1 MPKVFINYRVQDQP
15 GYATLLYRELARIF
29 GDTNLFF
36 ASQSIRSG
44 DDFVHELFARLR
56 ECDVLLAVIGPN
68 WAEYGGQARRPGGV
82 DFDWVHQE
90 IAEAFASGLRVIPVL
105 VENAQLPD
113 ERRLPAEI
121 SGLVRCQGVRLR
133 HDSVDADLARLAAEL
148 RTASAEL
155 NYRADDSATA
165 VGRPT
170 MFRIAA
176 EPQPACRIAIVPGD
190 IRRVTFAEVWVNS
203 ENTDMQMARFTE
215 FSTSAIIRYWGSIRD
230 DTGHVVVDSI
240 ADELAERVRERRPVA
255 PGAAIVTGSGALRE
269 SNGVH
274 RIIHVAAVQGEPGA
288 GFRQVNDI
296 GWCVTNTLEQATRL
310 AGTDPALRT
319 ILFPLLGAG
328 MAGASVEATANAM
341 LLAAIDHLVQRPQTS
356 LRTICLLA
364 YSERERRILDRLCRN
379 TTLLLTDRYSDM
391 IDFH

>member
-15 GYATLLYRELARIF
+15 GYATLLYRELTRIF

-68 WAEYGGQARRPGGV
+68 WADYGGRARRPGGV

-105 VENAQLPD
+105 VEDAELPD
-113 ERRLPAEI
+113 ERRLPPQI
-121 SGLVRCQGVRLR
+121 SGLVRCQSVRLR
-133 HDSVDADLARLAAEL
+133 HDSIDADLARLSAEL
-148 RTASAEL
+148 RMASAEL
-155 NYRADDSATA
+155 NYRTDDGAAA

-170 MFRIAA
+170 IFRIAI
-176 EPQPACRIAIVPGD
+176 EPEPACRIAIVPGD

-203 ENTDMQMARFTE
+203 ENTDMQMARVTE
-215 FSTSAIIRYWGSIRD
+215 FSTSAIIRYWGSVRD
-230 DTGHVVVDSI
+230 DTGHVVVDVI
-240 ADELAERVRERRPVA
+240 ADELAERVRASRPVA
-255 PGAAIVTGSGALRE
+255 PGTAIVTGSGALRK

-296 GWCVTNTLEQATRL
+296 GWCVTNTLDQAARL
-310 AGTDPALRT
+310 AGGDPALRT
-319 ILFPLLGAG
+319 VLFPLLGTG
-328 MAGASVEATANAM
+328 MAGAPVEATANAM
-341 LLAAIDHLVQRPQTS
+341 LLATVDHVVQRPQTP

-364 YSERERRILDRLCRN
+364 YSERERRILDRLCRH
-379 TTLLLTDRYSDM
+379 TTLLRTATD
-391 IDFH
+391 